1 MHSSTWFTVPG
12 LDHVAVT
19 EAGTRP
25 GDPWA
30 DFLFD
35 VLGHTMATEAAG
47 RLAAAG
53 LTPALDWPHEAGLME
68 QPPGQQLA
76 VGE

>member
-1 MHSSTWFTVPG
+1 
-12 LDHVAVT
+12 
-19 EAGTRP
+19 
-25 GDPWA
+25 
-30 DFLFD
+30 
-35 VLGHTMATEAAG
+35 MATEAAS

-76 VGE
+76 FGEVLFVDDAAYPVQAGSPDELCRAATE